1 MSGHVSGRTS
11 SASVSLDG
19 KVVLL
24 TGAARGQGAVEARQF
39 TESGARMVLT
49 DVREEEGRALAAEL
63 GREHAV
69 FVTHD
74 VTDADDWAKA
84 VEQAVTAFGRLD
96 GLVNNAGVWRATHV
110 AEETRAGFEAM
121 LKVNLVGPFLGLQAV
136 LPALRAAGGG
146 SVVNISSIAG
156 LTGIRGH
163 TAYGSSKFGLR
174 GLTRCAALDLAA
186 DRIRV
191 NSVHPGVIDTPMLPE
206 ATRAATQ
213 WPHIPLGRMGTA
225 AEVGE
230 LVAFLLSDASTYVTG
245 AEFTVDGGS
254 TAGRS

>member
-1 MSGHVSGRTS
+1 M
-11 SASVSLDG
+11 SASVAGVSLDG

-39 TESGARMVLT
+39 AGAGARVVLT
-49 DVREEEGRALAAEL
+49 DVREAEGRELAAEL
-63 GREHAV
+63 GCEQAV
-69 FVTHD
+69 FVPHD

-84 VEQAVTAFGRLD
+84 VEQAVSAFGRLD
-96 GLVNNAGVWRATHV
+96 GLVNNAGVWRTAPV
-110 AEETRAGFEAM
+110 GEESRAGFEAM
-121 LKVNLVGPFLGLQAV
+121 LRVNLVGPFLGLQAV

-156 LTGIRGH
+156 LTGISGH
-163 TAYGSSKFGLR
+163 AAYGSSKFGLR

-191 NSVHPGVIDTPMLPE
+191 NSVHPGVIDTPMLPQ
-206 ATRAATQ
+206 ATRAASA
-213 WPHIPLGRMGTA
+213 WPHIPLGRMGSA

-230 LVAFLLSDASTYVTG
+230 LVAFLLSDAAAYVTG

-254 TAGRS
+254 TAGRG